1 MQRLS
6 KDIMIVESQLPELEE
21 QKTTAVGGRDFKT
34 AAKTSSKIK
43 SLTGALEQSMTQRK
57 TLQDTVTN
65 AEAELK
71 EARQQLSN
79 MIQDRKEAE
88 RTIGEDILQSIQQ
101 CRQNLIIARER
112 LSENQYRVHSLL
124 SSEITSLEN
133 RIKYIAM
140 KFEIS
145 PDLIGELQRHSSKSS
160 LRSVGRSFSKD
171 AEQSTAT
178 LDELE
183 NLLKKAVAVENYEE
197 AGKILCEKMSILPH
211 YHPNVLIGLNYM

>member
-43 SLTGALEQSMTQRK
+43 SLKGALEQSVIQRK
-57 TLQDTVTN
+57 ELQDTVIK
-65 AEAELK
+65 ADAELK
-71 EARQQLSN
+71 EARQQLST
-79 MIQDRKEAE
+79 MLQVRKEAE

-101 CRQNLIIARER
+101 CRQNCIIARER

-133 RIKYIAM
+133 RIKYITM
-140 KFEIS
+140 KFDIS

-160 LRSVGRSFSKD
+160 LRSVGRSASKEG
-171 AEQSTAT
+171 EQSTAT

-183 NLLKKAVAVENYEE
+183 SLLKKAVAEENYEE
-197 AGKILCEKMSILPH
+197 AGKIICTNVNLLLPL
-211 YHPNVLIGLNYM
+211 YVPNWLNYC